1 MSDGNFRQAVLA
13 AWGDECLVRVRFPEA
28 WLNTT
33 SGTRYQDTL
42 SLHHING
49 DDTDDRVA
57 NVIPLY
63 QSCYIHI
70 HKVDEHPYRQ
80 GHRQLPIEHRNAWN
94 PHYKEYYEGPR
105 LNSKQAGWFFG
116 DDDAESQRESGV
128 GEHRFEQVGCSLWV
142 LLGGQLTH
150 LRKGV
155 VAMEELNR
163 IRNWA
168 MFHATAWTLTTCPS
182 SSSLSLTRLEM
193 AAGTSMIAAMTTH
206 ETTARTSE

>member
-150 LRKGV
+150 LRKGGGRDGGTEQDQKLGDVSRDGVDTDDLSVVV
-155 VAMEELNR
+155 VALTDTLGDGR
-163 IRNWA
+163 RNV
-168 MFHATAWTLTTCPS
+168 HDRRDDDP
-182 SSSLSLTRLEM
+182 
-193 AAGTSMIAAMTTH
+193 
-206 ETTARTSE
+206 